1 MAQRR
6 TAQPPAAQRSA
17 PQSSAAR
24 RPAPRPSASRRRS
37 TAEQLRWALAAD
49 VCALVRR
56 SPGITRAQVAR
67 ELGIST
73 GTAADLVTRMRRAA
87 VLTEGEPVPHGR
99 GRPPAARPP
108 HPRGPRLIAREI
120 TAPAGRLVSAGLDG
134 RLTAVARAPHR
145 GRGPADVLAP
155 VRRAVTAEAGA
166 RAGRVRAVSVAAA
179 ATVRDGSVVQS
190 SVLDWDRVSLAPL
203 RVPGAALLVANDATC
218 EALAESRRGASR
230 GARAALHLTVLTGVG
245 GGLVLDGAPVL
256 GATGLAMEV
265 GHLPLGDPRAL
276 CSCGARG
283 CWDTVLGAGPLAGRL
298 GADDDSVSA
307 LEALIARG
315 EPAHRPALATAAAS
329 LGRGLA
335 GLINVTDPDVVT
347 LGGLGPLLRSHCP
360 EAFEEA
366 LTGGLMRCLR
376 EDRPRIAGGEL
387 GADAALVGAVETALD
402 EVAGPA
408 GLAAW
413 AGREAPGG

>member
-1 MAQRR
+1 
-6 TAQPPAAQRSA
+6 
-17 PQSSAAR
+17 
-24 RPAPRPSASRRRS
+24 
-37 TAEQLRWALAAD
+37 
-49 VCALVRR
+49 
-56 SPGITRAQVAR
+56 
-67 ELGIST
+67 
-73 GTAADLVTRMRRAA
+73 
-87 VLTEGEPVPHGR
+87 
-99 GRPPAARPP
+99 
-108 HPRGPRLIAREI
+108 
-120 TAPAGRLVSAGLDG
+120 
-134 RLTAVARAPHR
+134 
-145 GRGPADVLAP
+145 VLAP
-155 VRRAVTAEAGA
+155 VRRAVAAQTSEH
-166 RAGRVRAVSVAAA
+166 AGRVRAVSVAAA

-190 SVLDWDRVSLAPL
+190 SVLDWGRVSLAPL
-203 RVPGAALLVANDATC
+203 RAPGAALLVANDATC

-230 GARAALHLTVLTGVG
+230 GARSALHLTMLAGVG

-256 GATGLAMEV
+256 GATGLAMEI

-276 CSCGARG
+276 CGCGARG

-376 EDRPRIAGGEL
+376 EDQPRITSGEL

-413 AGREAPGG
+413 AGREAPGD

>member
-1 MAQRR
+1 MSTPAPVLPDVAFLEVSDAKDALRVTLREQRR
-6 TAQPPAAQRSA
+6 HHHRH
-17 PQSSAAR
+17 
-24 RPAPRPSASRRRS
+24 
-37 TAEQLRWALAAD
+37 
-49 VCALVRR
+49 
-56 SPGITRAQVAR
+56 
-67 ELGIST
+67 
-73 GTAADLVTRMRRAA
+73 
-87 VLTEGEPVPHGR
+87 PVGHHDP
-99 GRPPAARPP
+99 
-108 HPRGPRLIAREI
+108 
-120 TAPAGRLVSAGLDG
+120 
-134 RLTAVARAPHR
+134 
-145 GRGPADVLAP
+145 
-155 VRRAVTAEAGA
+155 
-166 RAGRVRAVSVAAA
+166 
-179 ATVRDGSVVQS
+179 
-190 SVLDWDRVSLAPL
+190 
-203 RVPGAALLVANDATC
+203 TC
-218 EALAESRRGASR
+218 EALTESRHGASR

-298 GADDDSVSA
+298 GADDDSVPA
-307 LEALIARG
+307 LEAAIARG
-315 EPAHRPALATAAAS
+315 GPAHRPALAAAAAS

>member
-6 TAQPPAAQRSA
+6 TAQPPAAQ
-17 PQSSAAR
+17 
-24 RPAPRPSASRRRS
+24 RRS

-56 SPGITRAQVAR
+56 SPGITRAQVVR

-99 GRPPAARPP
+99 GRPTSALTV
-108 HPRGPRLIAREI
+108 HPRGPLVIAVEI
-120 TAPAGRLVSAGLDG
+120 TATGWRMVSAGLDG
-134 RLTAVARAPHR
+134 RLKVVARAPHR

-155 VRRAVTAEAGA
+155 IRRAVTAEAGA

-203 RVPGAALLVANDATC
+203 RAPGAALLVANDATC

-298 GADDDSVSA
+298 GADDDSLPA

>member
-6 TAQPPAAQRSA
+6 TAQPPAAQR
-17 PQSSAAR
+17 
-24 RPAPRPSASRRRS
+24 RS
-37 TAEQLRWALAAD
+37 TADQLRWALVAD

-56 SPGITRAQVAR
+56 SPGITRAGVVR

-87 VLTEGEPVPHGR
+87 VLTEREPVPHGR
-99 GRPPAARPP
+99 GRPTSALTA
-108 HPRGPRLIAREI
+108 HPRGPLVIAVEI
-120 TAPAGRLVSAGLDG
+120 TATGWRMVSAGLDG
-134 RLTAVARAPHR
+134 RLTVVARAPHR

-155 VRRAVTAEAGA
+155 IRRAVTAEAGA

-203 RVPGAALLVANDATC
+203 RAPGAALLVANDATC

-265 GHLPLGDPRAL
+265 GHLPLGDPRTL

-298 GADDDSVSA
+298 GADDDSLPA

-413 AGREAPGG
+413 AGREGSGRNLGA

>member
-1 MAQRR
+1 MKLTSRLKYWTETPVARLAQRH
-6 TAQPPAAQRSA
+6 
-17 PQSSAAR
+17 
-24 RPAPRPSASRRRS
+24 S
-37 TAEQLRWALAAD
+37 TADQLRWALASD

-56 SPGITRAQVAR
+56 SPGITRARVAQ
-67 ELGIST
+67 ELGISS
-73 GTAADLVTRMRRAA
+73 GTAADLVTRMRQAA
-87 VLTEGEPVPHGR
+87 VLDEGAPVPRGR
-99 GRPPAARPP
+99 GRPTSA
-108 HPRGPRLIAREI
+108 L
-120 TAPAGRLVSAGLDG
+120 TAHPAGPLVIAVEVTATGWRVATAGLDG
-134 RLTAVARAPHR
+134 RLAAAASAPHR
-145 GRGPADVLAP
+145 DRGPADVLAP
-155 VRRAVTAEAGA
+155 IRRAVAAQANEH
-166 RAGRVRAVSVAAA
+166 AGRVRAVSVAAA
-179 ATVRDGSVVQS
+179 ATIREGTVVQS

-203 RVPGAALLVANDATC
+203 AEPGAALLVANDATC

-230 GARAALHLTVLTGVG
+230 GSRSALHLTVLTGVG

-256 GATGLAMEV
+256 GATGLAMEI

-276 CSCGARG
+276 CGCGARG
-283 CWDTVLGAGPLAGRL
+283 CWDTVLGAGPLAGPL
-298 GADDDSVSA
+298 GADDDSVPA
-307 LEALIARG
+307 LEAAIARG
-315 EPAHRPALATAAAS
+315 GPARRPVLAAATAS

-376 EDRPRIAGGEL
+376 EDRPRIAVGEL

>member
-1 MAQRR
+1 MARRR
-6 TAQPPAAQRSA
+6 TAQPPAAQRH
-17 PQSSAAR
+17 
-24 RPAPRPSASRRRS
+24 S
-37 TAEQLRWALAAD
+37 TADQLRWALAAD

-56 SPGITRAQVAR
+56 SPGITRAEAVR

-99 GRPPAARPP
+99 GRPTSALAA
-108 HPRGPRLIAREI
+108 HPRGPLVIAVEI
-120 TAPAGRLVSAGLDG
+120 TATGWRMVSAGLDG
-134 RLTAVARAPHR
+134 HLTAVARAPHR

-155 VRRAVTAEAGA
+155 IRRAVTAEAGA

-190 SVLDWDRVSLAPL
+190 SVLDWDRVGLAPL

-298 GADDDSVSA
+298 GADDDSLPA

-376 EDRPRIAGGEL
+376 EDRPRITSGEL

-413 AGREAPGG
+413 AGREGSGRNLGA

>member
-1 MAQRR
+1 MAQRH
-6 TAQPPAAQRSA
+6 
-17 PQSSAAR
+17 
-24 RPAPRPSASRRRS
+24 S
-37 TAEQLRWALAAD
+37 TADRLRWALASD

-56 SPGITRAQVAR
+56 SPGITRARVAQ
-67 ELGIST
+67 ELGISS
-73 GTAADLVTRMRRAA
+73 GTAADLVTRMRQAA
-87 VLTEGEPVPHGR
+87 VLDEGAPVPHGR
-99 GRPPAARPP
+99 GRPTSA
-108 HPRGPRLIAREI
+108 LIAHPAGPLVVAVEI
-120 TAPAGRLVSAGLDG
+120 TATGWRVATAGLDG
-134 RLTAVARAPHR
+134 RPRTAASAPHI
-145 GRGPADVLAP
+145 GRAPADVLAP
-155 VRRAVTAEAGA
+155 VRRAVAAQTSEH
-166 RAGRVRAVSVAAA
+166 AGRVRAVSVAAA

-190 SVLDWDRVSLAPL
+190 SVLDWGRVSLAPL
-203 RVPGAALLVANDATC
+203 RAPGAALLVANDATC

-276 CSCGARG
+276 CNCGARG
-283 CWDTVLGAGPLAGRL
+283 CWDTVLGAGPLAKSL
-298 GADDDSVSA
+298 VADDDSPSA
-307 LEALIARG
+307 VEAAIVRG
-315 EPAHRPALATAAAS
+315 EGARRPALAAAAAS

-335 GLINVTDPDVVT
+335 GLINVTDPDLVT

-376 EDRPRIAGGEL
+376 EDRPRIASGEL

-402 EVAGPA
+402 EAAGPA

-413 AGREAPGG
+413 AERAGPGRNLGA